1 MRRIYVTREAYR
13 ALVEYCLST
22 RGTLR
27 GMAHVAS
34 GLLVKAIRQELAA
47 AAEEHAQPQRA
58 ERRPQPPPPPPP
70 PPPVAEEHKPSKLD
84 DLEDCTLIRPRNLE
98 AFLRA
103 CSDRGLQV
111 VELSDLGAPG
121 LYLIATRRWID
132 FVATAA
138 AGDRTPPSKLEQ
150 LAREAVK
157 DGAKRL
163 SPDEKYALTL
173 FILNRQGE
181 LLWDGEKWKPAEKK
195 EE

>member
-1 MRRIYVTREAYR
+1 
-13 ALVEYCLST
+13 
-22 RGTLR
+22 LR
-27 GMAHVAS
+27 
-34 GLLVKAIRQELAA
+34 
-47 AAEEHAQPQRA
+47 
-58 ERRPQPPPPPPP
+58 QPPRSTPSPSARRGGPSPRPPPPP

-150 LAREAVK
+150 LARETVK
-157 DGAKRL
+157 DGVKRL
-163 SPDEKYALTL
+163 SSDEKYALTL
-173 FILNRQGE
+173 YALSRQGE
-181 LLWDGEKWKPAEKK
+181 LLWDGERWKRAERR
-195 EE
+195 EEGAG